1 MKVASFFEII
11 WQGKN
16 MALKK
21 IYLPKWCYVLVY
33 LYTTPDKLRYNEK
46 LFRKLDMATSHVR
59 TILNILLEQR
69 LIKKERRGKVKFI
82 ELSSKGID
90 LAQKLWSLMD
100 DFRQEK
106 EFSQSN
112 EHFIFPESKK
122 GS

>member
-1 MKVASFFEII
+1 
-11 WQGKN
+11 

-21 IYLPKWCYVLVY
+21 MYLPKWCYVLVY
-33 LYTTPDKLRYNEK
+33 LYTTPAKLRYNEK

-69 LIKKERRGKVKFI
+69 LIKKEKQGKVKFI
-82 ELSSKGID
+82 ELSDKGIE
-90 LAQKLWSLMD
+90 LAQKLWPLVG
-100 DFRQEK
+100 DFHQEK

-112 EHFIFPESKK
+112 EHFIFPEPKK

>member
-1 MKVASFFEII
+1 
-11 WQGKN
+11 

-21 IYLPKWCYVLVY
+21 IYLPKWFYFLVY

-112 EHFIFPESKK
+112 EHFIFPEPKK